1 MLAVATREILPL
13 AEPAILERLKRC
25 FKFEPAQTQSRLRIQ
40 NSDRW
45 LLKWLRGL
53 DSNLVGLMGSRART
67 CPSATSAIL
76 QGRLGTRRYR
86 SWVMAKRRL
95 PIGVQ
100 TFREIRED
108 NCYYVDKTGY
118 ALRLVRD
125 GKSYFLSRPRR
136 FGKSL
141 FVDTLRELFE
151 CNQSLFV
158 GLAAHDQWDWS
169 VRYPVVLF
177 DFAGG
182 DFQHSDALRSSIERQ
197 LRALESAAR
206 LERSSE
212 QAADR
217 LHDLIAGL
225 HSLTG
230 QRVVVLVDEYDKP
243 ILDALERPELARANR
258 DHLRRLYAVIK
269 SCDRHIRFSFLTGVS
284 EFSKESLFSGLNNLN
299 DITLDERYAA
309 ICGYSES
316 DLDTVFAPELAG
328 LDRERIREWY
338 NGYRWS
344 PDSDTV
350 YNPFDLLLLFDKRKF
365 RPWWFETGTPT
376 FLTRLLTEH
385 CVPADRL
392 DGLRASETLLSTFD
406 VGKIAPEALLF
417 QTGYLTI
424 GGCERSDDGFEYFR
438 LVYPNREVR
447 QSLNLS
453 LLNYLTGDAS
463 QRERQSLDLQR
474 LLRAGDLDGL
484 EGWFQALFAGIPYHW
499 HSRNTI
505 ADYEGYYAS
514 VFYSF
519 FAGLGAQ
526 VRAEDSGST
535 GRSDLV
541 VETPGRVYIFEIKV
555 YAAARRGA
563 ALQQLRERGY
573 DEGTARSAD
582 TGAGKGVDLSC
593 AEHRATRPIGG
604 G

>member
-1 MLAVATREILPL
+1 M
-13 AEPAILERLKRC
+13 
-25 FKFEPAQTQSRLRIQ
+25 
-40 NSDRW
+40 
-45 LLKWLRGL
+45 
-53 DSNLVGLMGSRART
+53 
-67 CPSATSAIL
+67 
-76 QGRLGTRRYR
+76 
-86 SWVMAKRRL
+86 
-95 PIGVQ
+95 
-100 TFREIRED
+100 
-108 NCYYVDKTGY
+108 
-118 ALRLVRD
+118 
-125 GKSYFLSRPRR
+125 
-136 FGKSL
+136 
-141 FVDTLRELFE
+141 
-151 CNQSLFV
+151 
-158 GLAAHDQWDWS
+158 GLAAHDHWDWS
-169 VRYPVVLF
+169 VRCPVVLL

-182 DFQHSDALRSSIERQ
+182 DFQHSDALRSSTERQ
-197 LRALESAAR
+197 LRALERAAR

-225 HSLTG
+225 HSQTG

-243 ILDALERPELARANR
+243 ILDALEKPELAQANR
-258 DHLRRLYAVIK
+258 DYLRGLYAVIK
-269 SCDRHIRFSFLTGVS
+269 SCDRHIRFCFLTGVS
-284 EFSKESLFSGLNNLN
+284 KFSKVSLFSGLNNLN
-299 DITLDERYAA
+299 DITLDERYAS

-526 VRAEDSGST
+526 VRAEDSGKHRTLGPSGGNT
-535 GRSDLV
+535 WQSVHIRDQGLR
-541 VETPGRVYIFEIKV
+541 G
-555 YAAARRGA
+555 GA
-563 ALQQLRERGY
+563 AGC
-573 DEGTARSAD
+573 GATAIA
-582 TGAGKGVDLSC
+582 GAGLRCQVRPP
-593 AEHRATRPIGG
+593 RATDPSGGRGVQSSDAQRGSVRKRPCMGSHRTLKGAGVSVIG
-604 G
+604 

>member
-1 MLAVATREILPL
+1 
-13 AEPAILERLKRC
+13 
-25 FKFEPAQTQSRLRIQ
+25 
-40 NSDRW
+40 
-45 LLKWLRGL
+45 
-53 DSNLVGLMGSRART
+53 
-67 CPSATSAIL
+67 
-76 QGRLGTRRYR
+76 
-86 SWVMAKRRL
+86 MAKRRL

-118 ALRLVRD
+118 ALRLIRE

-151 CNQSLFV
+151 GNQSLFV
-158 GLAAHDQWDWS
+158 GLAAHDHWDWS
-169 VRYPVVLF
+169 VRHPVVLLE
-177 DFAGG
+177 FAGG
-182 DFQHSDALRSSIERQ
+182 NFQHSDALRSSTERQ
-197 LRALESAAR
+197 LRTLEGAAR

-225 HSLTG
+225 HSQTG
-230 QRVVVLVDEYDKP
+230 QRVVVLIDEYDKP
-243 ILDALERPELARANR
+243 ILDALEKPKLAQANR
-258 DHLRRLYAVIK
+258 DLLRGLYAVIK
-269 SCDRHIRFSFLTGVS
+269 SCDRHIRFCFLTGVS
-284 EFSKESLFSGLNNLN
+284 NFSRVGLFSGLNNLN
-299 DITLDERYAA
+299 DITLDERYGS
-309 ICGYSES
+309 ICGYSEN

-328 LDRERIREWY
+328 LDRERVREWY
-338 NGYRWS
+338 SGYRWS

-350 YNPFDLLLLFDKRKF
+350 YNPFGLLLLFDKRKF

-424 GGCERSDDGFEYFR
+424 GGCERSDDGFEYFC

-484 EGWFQALFAGIPYHW
+484 EAWFRALFAGIPYHW

-541 VETPGRVYIFEIKV
+541 LETLGRVYIFAVKV
-555 YAAARRGA
+555 YATAQRGA
-563 ALQQLRERGY
+563 ALRQLRERGY
-573 DEGTARSAD
+573 DAKYGHLGLPIHLVGVEFTAQ
-582 TGAGKGVDLSC
+582 
-593 AEHRATRPIGG
+593 TRNVEVFESGLA
-604 G
+604 